1 MIEAR
6 GLSKDFRSNGHVV
19 RAVEDLTLDIK
30 EGEVFGFLGPNGAGK
45 TTTVRMLAGLIAP
58 TRGTATINGLRLGQN
73 GAQIRAQVGI
83 LTETPG
89 LYERLSVRANLEI
102 FARLYHVAAV
112 DEQVEKYLRLMELWH
127 KRDAA
132 AGTLSK
138 GMKQKL
144 AIARALLHEPAVLFL
159 DEPTGGL
166 DPEGAKTVREFVSIL
181 RGEGRTIFLCTN
193 NLDEAERLCDRIG
206 VLRRRLI
213 AVDTPEAL
221 RRKLFGRQ
229 TVVDTAALT
238 SAALER
244 LRALPFVQ
252 HVDVRPNGDH
262 GSHLTVDL
270 RDPVAENPAV
280 VRALVDQGAEVR
292 YVTEVRHSLEDVY
305 LNLMHEPA
313 GAAS

>member
-1 MIEAR
+1 M
-6 GLSKDFRSNGHVV
+6 
-19 RAVEDLTLDIK
+19 
-30 EGEVFGFLGPNGAGK
+30 
-45 TTTVRMLAGLIAP
+45 
-58 TRGTATINGLRLGQN
+58 
-73 GAQIRAQVGI
+73 
-83 LTETPG
+83 
-89 LYERLSVRANLEI
+89 
-102 FARLYHVAAV
+102 
-112 DEQVEKYLRLMELWH
+112 EKYLRLMELWH

-144 AIARALLHEPAVLFL
+144 AIARALLHEPAVLYL
-159 DEPTGGL
+159 DEPTGGWT
-166 DPEGAKTVREFVSIL
+166 PKGPRPVREFVSTL
-181 RGEGRTIFLCTN
+181 RGEGRTIVLCTH

-252 HVDVRPNGDH
+252 HVDVRPSGDH

-270 RDPVAENPAV
+270 RDPVVENAAV
-280 VRALVDQGAEVR
+280 VRVLVDQGAEVR
-292 YVTEVRHSLEDVY
+292 FVTEAGHSLEDVY